1 MKSPIIKISAS
12 FITCAALFLTGCKK
26 GNEYYVNPN
35 SPTSATLPTLLTA
48 LEVSTINSYEG
59 DFARTSNILI
69 QHGAGVDGQA
79 TQVHVYNLAENQF
92 DNQWGQVYQAINTGT
107 ILIEKAGT
115 ANPRYKGLAKIFLA
129 FNWGLLTDFWGDIP
143 YSEAISGVKFPKYDS
158 QEDVLNG
165 IQTLLTEA
173 ITDLQSVPADNILV
187 PATDDVIFGGNAT
200 SWIKTAWTLKAR
212 YLNRLSN
219 KTSYNPDEILAALS
233 NGISSNSE
241 DCMSKHGS
249 TGIESNQWYA
259 FQRQRPY
266 IKAGKPLVDSMKL
279 RPDDARL
286 SKYFFKTAAD
296 SIVGS
301 PIAAV
306 NPGASV
312 WGAYLFGDDPATPVI
327 DGNPATPL
335 PLVTNF
341 EALFI
346 RAEALAR
353 KGEPGAASTALNNAI
368 KASCSK
374 VTGGTYTGDSIAT
387 YRVDNINVGRI
398 MYEKWIAMFGQ
409 CEAYHDYRRT
419 GFPNLTPNINGAID
433 SIPKRLPTPATE
445 RTANPNAPVPSIEL
459 SVWWGN

>member
-1 MKSPIIKISAS
+1 MKSQIIKISAS
-12 FITCAALFLTGCKK
+12 FITCAAILLTGCKK

-35 SPTSATLPTLLTA
+35 SPTSATLQTLLTA
-48 LEVSTINSYEG
+48 LEVSTMNSYEG
-59 DFARTSNILI
+59 DFARTSNILV

-92 DNQWGQVYQAINTGT
+92 DNQWGQVYQAINTGN
-107 ILIEKAGT
+107 ILIEKAGS

-187 PATDDVIFGGNAT
+187 PAADDVIFGGNANA
-200 SWIKTAWTLKAR
+200 WIKTAWTLKAR
-212 YLNRLSN
+212 YLNRLSK
-219 KTSYNPDEILAALS
+219 KTNYNADEILAALS

-241 DCMSKHGS
+241 DCMSKHGPA
-249 TGIESNQWYA
+249 GIESNQWYA
-259 FQRQRPY
+259 FQKQRPY
-266 IKAGKPLVDSMKL
+266 IKAGKPLVDSMKS
-279 RPDDARL
+279 RPSDERL
-286 SKYFFKTAAD
+286 SKYFIPTAGN
-296 SIVGS
+296 VTGS
-301 PIAAV
+301 PI
-306 NPGASV
+306 NPVEVTSST
-312 WGAYLFGDDPATPVI
+312 WGIYLFGDDPTTPLI
-327 DGNPATPL
+327 DGNPANPL

-353 KGEPGAASTALNNAI
+353 KGEPIAAATALNNAI
-368 KASCSK
+368 KASCLK
-374 VTGGTYTGDSIAT
+374 VTRDAYNGESIAT
-387 YRVDNINVGRI
+387 YLAGEANVGRI

-419 GFPNLTPNINGAID
+419 GFPDLEPNPVGAIPD
-433 SIPKRLPTPATE
+433 IPKRLPTPATE
-445 RTANPNAPVPSIEL
+445 RTANPNAPVPHIDIP
-459 SVWWGN
+459 VWWAN